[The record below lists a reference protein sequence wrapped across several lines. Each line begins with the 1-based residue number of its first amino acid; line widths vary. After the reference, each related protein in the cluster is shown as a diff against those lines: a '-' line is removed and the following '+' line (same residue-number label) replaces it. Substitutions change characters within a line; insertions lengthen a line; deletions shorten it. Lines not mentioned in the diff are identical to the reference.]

1 MCEKINYPKVS
12 FESIFLNL
20 LTNAIKY
27 RSPKRAPQI
36 IFKSYI
42 DEDGMI
48 TLTCQDNGIGID
60 LDKHEQNFGLNK
72 TFHDPSEGTGF
83 SPKQGITMLKVK
95 IKEQNILSMSIIFKK
110 NVLIL

>member
-1 MCEKINYPKVS
+1 LRKLIIQK
-12 FESIFLNL
+12 FTKAFFLNL

-60 LDKHEQNFGLNK
+60 LDKHGAKLWAK
-72 TFHDPSEGTGF
+72 
-83 SPKQGITMLKVK
+83 
-95 IKEQNILSMSIIFKK
+95 
-110 NVLIL
+110 